1 MLKIYSLKLMSIR
14 QYNGSLEVKTLN
26 LRFPNPLILAAGI
39 LGLTAPSLKRAVDS
53 GAGGVVTKSVG
64 LKPREGFPNPTIV
77 DLGFGLVNSMGLP
90 NPGLQ
95 AFVEELEELEGLEA
109 PLILSIYAFSEE
121 ELATMGRMISE
132 LKTVSAVE
140 LNVSCPHVGGVSE
153 IGKSPELVKSYV
165 KTLKESLNDKPVLV
179 KLTPNVSDILLIA
192 KAAVDGGADA
202 LTAINTVKSMVI
214 DVETG
219 RPVLAGVFGGLS
231 GPAIKPIALRCVY
244 EIVEALDI
252 PVFGCGGVETARD
265 VIEFIMAGAVA
276 VQMGSAIAR
285 RGLRVFREI
294 STELKKFMEFRGFK
308 SLGEIRGL
316 AHKK

>member
-1 MLKIYSLKLMSIR
+1 MNNQECNESLDVEI
-14 QYNGSLEVKTLN
+14 LN
-26 LRFPNPLILAAGI
+26 LKFPNPLILAAGI
-39 LGLTAPSLKRAVDS
+39 VGLTAPLLKRVVYS
-53 GAGGVVTKSVG
+53 GAGGVVTKSIG
-64 LKPREGFPNPTIV
+64 LKPREGYSNPTII

-90 NPGLQ
+90 NPGLKM
-95 AFVEELEELEGLEA
+95 FTEELKKLKGLKV

-121 ELATMGRMISE
+121 ELATMGKIISK

-140 LNVSCPHVGGVSE
+140 LNISCPHVGGVSE

-165 KTLKESLNDKPVLV
+165 KTLKDNLNNKPIIV
-179 KLTPNVSDILLIA
+179 KLTPNVSDITSIA
-192 KAAVDGGADA
+192 AAAVNGGADA

-219 RPVLAGVFGGLS
+219 KPVLAGVFGGLS

-244 EIVEALDI
+244 EITEALDV

-276 VQMGSAIAR
+276 VQIGSAIAR
-285 RGLRVFREI
+285 RGLKIFREI
-294 STELKKFMEFRGFK
+294 SSDLKKFLELKGFK

-316 AHKK
+316 AHRR